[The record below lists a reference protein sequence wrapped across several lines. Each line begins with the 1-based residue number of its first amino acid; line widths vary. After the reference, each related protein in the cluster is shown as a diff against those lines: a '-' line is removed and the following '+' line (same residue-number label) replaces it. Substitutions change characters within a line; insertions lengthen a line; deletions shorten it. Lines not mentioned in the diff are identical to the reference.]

1 MINIPLKMVQYKD
14 VTENEQKESS
24 LCPNNFFFG
33 QTDLH
38 FSLINLK
45 SSAQLFLLK
54 STEMS
59 TVKKSKHKKDLM
71 CLSINRQNNPTT
83 YTINHQIYTIKHRSQ
98 FVHFFF
104 QNCFIYSHFFSK
116 QSFFYSFLY

>member
-24 LCPNNFFFG
+24 FCPNNFFFG

-59 TVKKSKHKKDLM
+59 TIKKSKHKKDL
-71 CLSINRQNNPTT
+71 INVSV
-83 YTINHQIYTIKHRSQ
+83 Y
-98 FVHFFF
+98 
-104 QNCFIYSHFFSK
+104 K
-116 QSFFYSFLY
+116 QAK

>member
-1 MINIPLKMVQYKD
+1 MVQYKD

-33 QTDLH
+33 QTDLD

-59 TVKKSKHKKDLM
+59 TVKKSKHKKRFDKCV
-71 CLSINRQNNPTT
+71 CL
-83 YTINHQIYTIKHRSQ
+83 
-98 FVHFFF
+98 
-104 QNCFIYSHFFSK
+104 
-116 QSFFYSFLY
+116 

>member
-1 MINIPLKMVQYKD
+1 MVQYKD

-38 FSLINLK
+38 FSLINLTRT
-45 SSAQLFLLK
+45 AEQMILK

-59 TVKKSKHKKDLM
+59 TVKKSKHKKDL
-71 CLSINRQNNPTT
+71 INVSV
-83 YTINHQIYTIKHRSQ
+83 Y
-98 FVHFFF
+98 
-104 QNCFIYSHFFSK
+104 K
-116 QSFFYSFLY
+116 QAK